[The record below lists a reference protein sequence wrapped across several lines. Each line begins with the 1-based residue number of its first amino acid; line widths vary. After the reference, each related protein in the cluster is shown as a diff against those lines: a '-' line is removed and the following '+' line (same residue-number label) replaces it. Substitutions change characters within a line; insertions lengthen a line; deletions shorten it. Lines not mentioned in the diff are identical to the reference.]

1 MHEVNSNNIIS
12 LVSVMKIGD
21 ENIEKIILESAKDL
35 LFRYGVKG
43 WNMDNL
49 ARESGMSKRTLY
61 KIIGNKEDLL
71 YKCHSDGLDK
81 NTLLIKKYFK
91 QDKDYCILLDGLSEE
106 ILKGIDEFIVASSKT
121 IKTEY
126 PRIEKMI
133 KEKLKIHTKLY
144 IDFYEKGKSQGFLKD
159 NINSNIINN
168 IMITLM
174 KYNLFESKDKSAFES
189 TIKEELDFLFMV
201 IRK

>member
-1 MHEVNSNNIIS
+1 
-12 LVSVMKIGD
+12 MKIGD